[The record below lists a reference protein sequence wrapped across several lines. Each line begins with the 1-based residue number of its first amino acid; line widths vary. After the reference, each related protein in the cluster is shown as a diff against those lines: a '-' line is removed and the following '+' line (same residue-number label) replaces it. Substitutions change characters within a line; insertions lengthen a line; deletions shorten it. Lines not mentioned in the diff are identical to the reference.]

1 MTKDRARKQAA
12 RGRKAAT
19 GEPYV
24 LAKRRIGES
33 PPGLGA
39 EGGILDEDATGK
51 AQGVQLALAEEC
63 RRRGWPV
70 EVESWCLDGEW
81 VFYSGPA
88 RVGVSTAFSLP
99 LRNVA
104 DEEQPIQYH
113 LTAPHTPKG
122 GLPDEFDTEV
132 PGPLE
137 PGEVIDT
144 LATSLTAARAAGLSA
159 LKVNGRCGICGDRYP
174 RRHLLAPAANRATVV
189 CPACIF
195 DGDLVDPPELAYLTF
210 QIDRLVDEDL
220 TAPAGWSAVGALVAA
235 FGGPG
240 FSAELHGAWR
250 EAGSIFEPMPYWE
263 SPGEWWTWVAVPT
276 GPLAALRPATSAARL
291 ATVFAEADPSGRRR
305 VERKV
310 RARTDQAMSDQLWT
324 AAVAYVVAFDTQAR
338 DSPRR
343 RAPWHVLESFD
354 AVPDQWPVAGEDLAR
369 VAIKAVRD
377 EFAAQMGL
385 GWDDLG
391 SDDNDF
397 EFDLP

>member
-24 LAKRRIGES
+24 LAKRRIGAS
-33 PPGLGA
+33 PAGLDA
-39 EGGILDEDATGK
+39 ERGILDEDATGE
-51 AQGVQLALAEEC
+51 AQGLQLALADEC

-70 EVESWCLDGEW
+70 EVETWCLDGEW

-99 LRNVA
+99 VRDIA
-104 DEEQPIQYH
+104 QQEQAIQYH

-132 PGPLE
+132 PGPVE
-137 PGEVIDT
+137 PGQVIET
-144 LATSLTAARAAGLSA
+144 LAASLTAARAAGLSA
-159 LKVNGRCGICGDRYP
+159 LKVDGRCGICGDRYP
-174 RRHLLAPAANRATVV
+174 RRHLLAPAANRAVVV

-220 TAPAGWSAVGALVAA
+220 TAPASWSAVGALVAA

-250 EAGSIFEPMPYWE
+250 QAGSIFEPMPYWE
-263 SPGEWWTWVAVPT
+263 DPGEWWMWVAVPT

-291 ATVFAEADPSGRRR
+291 AAVFAEADPSGRRR
-305 VERKV
+305 VERKI
-310 RARTDQAMSDQLWT
+310 RARTDDAMSDQLWT

-354 AVPDQWPVAGEDLAR
+354 AVPDQWPANADDLAR
-369 VAIKAVRD
+369 VAITGVRN
-377 EFAAQMGL
+377 EFAARMGL

-391 SDDNDF
+391 SDDDD
-397 EFDLP
+397 ELDLS